1 MTSITTAKTDDHIRT
16 LAAIVSSLCLVVLVP
31 LNAWALS
38 RLVDHGE
45 RLGVVEER
53 MSQFIQAGPRYT
65 SIDAQRDQGVVL
77 RLLEAQGKVIE
88 DHEGRLRIVERRN
101 P

>member
-1 MTSITTAKTDDHIRT
+1 MNETTLRT
-16 LAAIVSSLCLVVLVP
+16 LATIVSALCLSVLVP

-45 RLGVVEER
+45 RLGRLEER
-53 MSQFIQAGPRYT
+53 VGTGSVYT
-65 SIDAQRDQGVVL
+65 HIDAQRDSGVIL
-77 RLLEAQGKVIE
+77 RLLETQGKIIE
-88 DHEGRLRIVERRN
+88 DHEGRLRIVERRI